1 MSKNSLVYC
10 INPSQYEIFD
20 ERINKP
26 IWYRKIEKGL
36 EVGSMVSQE
45 LDEVNYPNNPLEF
58 FAPNNIGML
67 LSISQRYKSLA
78 KELYEEKIN
87 PKKVNHSYVKTDKD
101 KKLFLQEKSKIAAD
115 YIELIQISIVFS
127 YTAIESFANLSI
139 PEDYKYEVKIKNK
152 GITEVYDKTAIE
164 RWISLGEKVS
174 NILTEIYK
182 TPKIEAQKFWSNL
195 KTLEKHRH
203 NIIHQKSIN
212 RTEFY
217 KEYFKEDIF
226 KQIDSAQTAL
236 QFFYNAHS
244 KENKTNPLWPWAIGK
259 ERAFPI
265 ADLESKDFE
274 VIGNL
279 YEGKK
284 TTTDNKT

>member
-26 IWYRKIEKGL
+26 IWFRKIENSE
-36 EVGSMVSQE
+36 EVGSMVLQE
-45 LDEVNYPNNPLEF
+45 LDEINFPKNPFEF
-58 FAPNNIGML
+58 FAPNNVGIL
-67 LSISQRYKSLA
+67 LSISQRYKNLA

-87 PKKVNHSYVKTDKD
+87 PKNVNHSNVETEKN
-101 KKLFLQEKSKIAAD
+101 KKKFLQEQSIIAAD
-115 YIELIQISIVFS
+115 YIELIQISIVFA

-139 PEDYKYEVKIKNK
+139 PEDYKYEVKVKNK
-152 GITEVYDKTAIE
+152 GITEIYDKVTIE
-164 RWISLGEKVS
+164 RWVSLGDKLS

-182 TPKIEAQKFWSNL
+182 TPKIQSQKFWSNL
-195 KTLEKHRH
+195 KSLEKHRH

-217 KEYFKEDIF
+217 KNYFKEQIF
-226 KQIDSAQTAL
+226 KQIDSAQLAL
-236 QFFYNAHS
+236 QFFYDAHS
-244 KENKTNPLWPWAIGK
+244 KENKTNQLWPWVIGK
-259 ERAFPI
+259 EKSFP
-265 ADLESKDFE
+265 LTESFNSENIE

-279 YEGKK
+279 YDGKK
-284 TTTDNKT
+284 SNKNR